1 MRQRLLAHRAAFL
14 FCAAFLLVAA
24 AATAKGRGEQSL
36 QVLRVGALKGPTGV
50 GIVKLLEDT
59 SRLRGVEIRY
69 DISSSPDLIIS
80 KLLAGE
86 VDFANLPTNAA
97 AKLYNGGVPIRLA
110 GMNTW
115 GVLYLLTRNGAVTG
129 WRNLR
134 GKTVALFGR
143 GATPDIVMRYLL
155 EEHGLTPDEDVRL
168 DFTAGQ
174 VELAQLMLAGK
185 IETALMPEPFVT
197 KVLEAA
203 PDVRIALDLQEE
215 WRSVLGE
222 ETPMAMGCLVVRS
235 PVVEA
240 APGLV
245 DAYLK
250 AYQRSIQ
257 WVNAHP
263 AEAALLIEKH
273 GLGLD
278 AATAEK
284 AVPRSNNRFVSARE
298 ARPAVEGYLSVLLS
312 YAPASV
318 GGKLPDEEFYLR

>member
-1 MRQRLLAHRAAFL
+1 MLLAAASL
-14 FCAAFLLVAA
+14 H
-24 AATAKGRGEQSL
+24 AKAGAEGPVET
-36 QVLRVGALKGPTGV
+36 LRVGALKGPTGV

-59 SRLRGVEIRY
+59 PRLRGVEIRY

-86 VDFANLPTNAA
+86 LDFANLPTNAA

-115 GVLYLLTRNGAVTG
+115 GVLYLLTRDGAVTG
-129 WRNLR
+129 WEELR
-134 GKTVALFGR
+134 GKKVALFGR
-143 GATPDIVMRYLL
+143 GATPDMVMRYLL
-155 EEHGLTPDEDVRL
+155 AAHGLDPEVDVVL

-174 VELAQLMLAGK
+174 VELAQLMLAGR
-185 IETALMPEPFVT
+185 IETALMPEPYVT
-197 KVLEAA
+197 KVLEGA

-215 WRSVLGE
+215 WRSVLGA

-235 PVVEA
+235 SVAET

-245 DAYLK
+245 AAYLRQ
-250 AYQRSIQ
+250 YERSIE

-263 AEAALLIEKH
+263 AEAALLIEMH

-278 AATAEK
+278 AATAEE
-284 AVPRSNNRFVSARE
+284 AVPRSNNRFVGALE

-312 YAPASV
+312 YSPDSV
-318 GGKLPDEEFYLR
+318 GGRLPDQGFYLR